1 MGITNFDRRAFL
13 VGAAAAITQA
23 GAQTSSQTA
32 HVTTASPVRRSYELN
47 RGWRFLPQAADN
59 ALEPAFDDSRADR
72 ITLPHANVRLPWHSF
87 DDRAYEIVSVYR
99 RHFRAP
105 AAWRGYRVFADFD
118 GAMTASTVAI
128 NGHAFQEY
136 KGGYTPFSVELTDH
150 LASWM
155 PTTSWP

>member
-1 MGITNFDRRAFL
+1 
-13 VGAAAAITQA
+13 
-23 GAQTSSQTA
+23 
-32 HVTTASPVRRSYELN
+32 VRRSYELN
-47 RGWRFLPQAADN
+47 RGWRFLPRAVDN
-59 ALEPAFDDSRADR
+59 ALEPSFDDSRADR

-87 DDRAYEIVSVYR
+87 DDRAYEFVSVYR

-105 AAWRGYRVFADFD
+105 AAWRGNRVFADFD

-128 NGHAFQEY
+128 NGHAFPEY

-150 LASWM
+150 LHLM